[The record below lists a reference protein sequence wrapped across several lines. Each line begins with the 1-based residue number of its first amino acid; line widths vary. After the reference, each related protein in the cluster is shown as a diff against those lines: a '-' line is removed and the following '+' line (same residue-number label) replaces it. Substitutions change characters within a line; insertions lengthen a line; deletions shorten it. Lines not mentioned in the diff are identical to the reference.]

1 MHPSNAI
8 HAFTYI
14 HYYYYELI
22 VLYCIVLHS
31 GQHEVSQFPSLL
43 KFPDAVYYI
52 SIAAIII
59 IHAMIMLA
67 RSSMR
72 YNQNDPI
79 QHTYWELH
87 WAVWVTMFV
96 LPILGIL
103 LGAVIN
109 QLDDYHYRR
118 HLQFLR
124 LEFDTRL
131 GMHSPR

>member
-1 MHPSNAI
+1 
-8 HAFTYI
+8 
-14 HYYYYELI
+14 
-22 VLYCIVLHS
+22 
-31 GQHEVSQFPSLL
+31 VSQFPSLL

-52 SIAAIII
+52 SIAAIAI

-72 YNQNDPI
+72 YNQNDLI

-87 WAVWVTMFV
+87 WAIWVTMLV
-96 LPILGIL
+96 LPALGIL
-103 LGAVIN
+103 LGAVVN
-109 QLDDYHYRR
+109 RLDDHHYRR